1 MPTIEELLKGS
12 GGKSASFKQIGD
24 SHEGVVT
31 RATVGVVSKFG
42 DPDRTP
48 EVWKDGS
55 PKLQVIIGVQT
66 PHKDDADDDGVR
78 NIYIKWWGESAA
90 EFTRAVKAAG
100 DTDARVG
107 GWFKATYVGDKPA
120 ETAGLNPTKL
130 FRYEYRMAGVN
141 PATLAPPAQPAGY
154 PPPAAPMANPVA
166 AQTPAAPAAAFVPV
180 TPPPAPPAVTPPPAP
195 PAPAVDPAV
204 ALGQIKDHMRVG
216 WSDEQLAQHDPL
228 KLGLPVDTYR
238 TIRATGL

>member
-24 SHEGVVT
+24 SYEGVVT
-31 RATVGVVSKFG
+31 RATVGTVSKFG

-154 PPPAAPMANPVA
+154 PPPVAPAQPALPMGMAPQ
-166 AQTPAAPAAAFVPV
+166 AQPAPAAA
-180 TPPPAPPAVTPPPAP
+180 TPPPAPPAAVPPP

-204 ALGQIKDHMRVG
+204 ALGQIKDHMRAG